1 MSSKKNISKQIK
13 KQILNNECDYDYLY
27 NQLVDNP
34 EEVLYGILN
43 SYLYLFRNVNN
54 IYNVDVLDNLDAILN
69 NYIRKNK
76 NKKILELVYSKIE
89 IFLDN
94 ISRNFDYEQI
104 IKIEKYISNL
114 VNIQNK
120 CIMNNI
126 KRAKGD
132 KYNFILFLIFEKRDI
147 ELLTRYM
154 ENNMKELLINNST
167 IPSIFSCIIERYI
180 EIDEDNYIEIKY
192 FNRVINLFLKG
203 KMYDKLIKDNS
214 SYLKVLKT
222 SNKKFVLD
230 LLKKIE
236 NDFYQTREEIAKDY
250 DVSFI
255 IPKTEEYV
263 YFPNGKIDLTKE
275 NVLTIDND
283 GDTCLDDGLSIKEN
297 SDGTYTLYIHL
308 ANPASIIPYVSDT
321 MKEALRRCN
330 TMYLMD
336 DSIPIFDRYLS
347 DNILSLLPNKYTN
360 ALTIMVN
367 VDTNYSLI
375 LDTLRIIPSIV
386 NSRHK
391 LTYEDVDNII
401 VHGGEL
407 NNKLLLLS
415 KIFDKQAID
424 NPKISA
430 YHRLENIIK
439 GRSNTN
445 SSKSDASISHMIV
458 EQSNVFANSSIYTIS
473 KRDNLNLIMPW
484 RVQTENCDKLINE
497 YLKNGNFDVSNS
509 NLCKMMKE
517 YMMKSKY
524 SFVNTGHSGLGMDG
538 YVRISS
544 AARRAMDA
552 LAIYVLYDLYINRDQ
567 EDLDAKY
574 YYWEKEI
581 KYWCE
586 YANNRTSENNNFI
599 NEYNYLCSK
608 GKILKK

>member
-1 MSSKKNISKQIK
+1 MSSKKNITKQIK

-34 EEVLYGILN
+34 DEVLSGILN

-54 IYNVDVLDNLDAILN
+54 IYNVDVLDNLDVILN
-69 NYIRKNK
+69 NYVRKNK

-230 LLKKIE
+230 LIMKIE
-236 NDFYQTREEIAKDY
+236 NSFYQTREEIAKDY

-275 NVLTIDND
+275 NTITIDNN

-297 SDGTYTLYIHL
+297 SDGTYTLFIHL

-336 DSIPIFDRYLS
+336 DSIPIFNRYLS

-375 LDTLRIIPSIV
+375 LDTLKIIPSIV

-391 LTYEDVDNII
+391 LTYEAVDDII

-407 NNKLLLLS
+407 NRELLLLS

-430 YHRLENIIK
+430 YHRLENVIK

-458 EQSNVFANSSIYTIS
+458 EQSNVFANSTIYTIS
-473 KRDNLNLIMPW
+473 KRDNLDLIMPW

-552 LAIYVLYDLYINRDQ
+552 LAIYVLYDLYINRNQ

-574 YYWEKEI
+574 YYWEREI

-599 NEYNYLCSK
+599 SEYNYLCSK

>member
-126 KRAKGD
+126 KRVKGD

-608 GKILKK
+608 RKILKK

>member
-1 MSSKKNISKQIK
+1 
-13 KQILNNECDYDYLY
+13 
-27 NQLVDNP
+27 
-34 EEVLYGILN
+34 
-43 SYLYLFRNVNN
+43 
-54 IYNVDVLDNLDAILN
+54 
-69 NYIRKNK
+69 
-76 NKKILELVYSKIE
+76 
-89 IFLDN
+89 
-94 ISRNFDYEQI
+94 
-104 IKIEKYISNL
+104 
-114 VNIQNK
+114 
-120 CIMNNI
+120 MNNI

-180 EIDEDNYIEIKY
+180 EIDEDNDIEIKY

-214 SYLKVLKT
+214 SYLKVLET

-236 NDFYQTREEIAKDY
+236 NDFYQTREDIAKDY

-275 NVLTIDND
+275 DILTIDND
-283 GDTCLDDGLSIKEN
+283 GDTCLDDGLSIKGN
-297 SDGTYTLYIHL
+297 SDGTYTLFIHL

-375 LDTLRIIPSIV
+375 LDTLKIIPSVV

-391 LTYEDVDNII
+391 LTYEAVDDII

-407 NNKLLLLS
+407 NSKLLLLS

-430 YHRLENIIK
+430 YHRLENVIK

-458 EQSNVFANSSIYTIS
+458 EQSNVFANSTIYTIS
-473 KRDNLNLIMPW
+473 KRDNLDLIMPW
-484 RVQTENCDKLINE
+484 RVQTEDCDKLINE

-524 SFVNTGHSGLGMDG
+524 SFVNTGHSGLGIDG

-552 LAIYVLYDLYINRDQ
+552 LAIYVLYDLYINRNQ

-574 YYWEKEI
+574 YYWEREI

-599 NEYNYLCSK
+599 SEYNYLCSK

>member
-1 MSSKKNISKQIK
+1 MSSKKNITKQIK

-34 EEVLYGILN
+34 DEVLSGILN

-54 IYNVDVLDNLDAILN
+54 IYNVDVLDNLDVILN
-69 NYIRKNK
+69 NYVRKNK

-154 ENNMKELLINNST
+154 ENNMKELLINNGT

-230 LLKKIE
+230 LIMKIE
-236 NDFYQTREEIAKDY
+236 NSFYQTREEIAKDY

-275 NVLTIDND
+275 NTITIDNN

-297 SDGTYTLYIHL
+297 SDGTYTLFIHL
-308 ANPASIIPYVSDT
+308 ANPASIIPYVSDP

-336 DSIPIFDRYLS
+336 DSIPIFNRYLS

-360 ALTIMVN
+360 VLTIMVN

-375 LDTLRIIPSIV
+375 LDTLRIIPSVIQ
-386 NSRHK
+386 NRHK
-391 LTYEDVDNII
+391 LTYEDGDNII

-407 NNKLLLLS
+407 NRELLLLS
-415 KIFDKQAID
+415 KIFDKRLQNRLTRD
-424 NPKISA
+424 SKIS
-430 YHRLENIIK
+430 IIII
-439 GRSNTN
+439 
-445 SSKSDASISHMIV
+445 A
-458 EQSNVFANSSIYTIS
+458 ELQS
-473 KRDNLNLIMPW
+473 
-484 RVQTENCDKLINE
+484 E
-497 YLKNGNFDVSNS
+497 YST
-509 NLCKMMKE
+509 KE
-517 YMMKSKY
+517 
-524 SFVNTGHSGLGMDG
+524 
-538 YVRISS
+538 
-544 AARRAMDA
+544 
-552 LAIYVLYDLYINRDQ
+552 
-567 EDLDAKY
+567 E
-574 YYWEKEI
+574 
-581 KYWCE
+581 
-586 YANNRTSENNNFI
+586 
-599 NEYNYLCSK
+599 
-608 GKILKK
+608 

>member
-27 NQLVDNP
+27 DQLVDNP
-34 EEVLYGILN
+34 EEVLSGILN

-54 IYNVDVLDNLDAILN
+54 IYNLDVLDNLDVVLN
-69 NYIRKNK
+69 NYVRKNK
-76 NKKILELVYSKIE
+76 KTVELVYNKIE
-89 IFLDN
+89 IFLGN
-94 ISRNFDYEQI
+94 ISRYFDYEQI
-104 IKIEKYISNL
+104 IKIEKYISRL

-154 ENNMKELLINNST
+154 ENNMKELLISNST

-180 EIDEDNYIEIKY
+180 EIDEDNDIEIKY

-214 SYLKVLKT
+214 SYLKVLET

-236 NDFYQTREEIAKDY
+236 NDFYQTKEEIAKDY

-275 NVLTIDND
+275 DILTIDND
-283 GDTCLDDGLSIKEN
+283 GDTCLDDGLSINEN
-297 SDGTYTLYIHL
+297 SDGTYTLFIHL

-330 TMYLMD
+330 TMYLID

-375 LDTLRIIPSIV
+375 LDTLKIIPSVV

-391 LTYEDVDNII
+391 LTYENVDDII

-407 NNKLLLLS
+407 NSKLLLLS

-430 YHRLENIIK
+430 YHRLENVIK

-458 EQSNVFANSSIYTIS
+458 EQSNVFANSAIYTIS

-484 RVQTENCDKLINE
+484 RVQTENCDKLIDE
-497 YLKNGNFDVSNS
+497 YLKNGNFDVNNS

-517 YMMKSKY
+517 YMMKSRY

-552 LAIYVLYDLYINRDQ
+552 LAIYVLYDLYINRNQ

-574 YYWEKEI
+574 YYWEREI

-586 YANNRTSENNNFI
+586 FANNRTSENNNFI
-599 NEYNYLCSK
+599 SEYNYLCSK

>member
-27 NQLVDNP
+27 DQLVDNP
-34 EEVLYGILN
+34 EEVLSGILN

-54 IYNVDVLDNLDAILN
+54 IYNLDVLDNLDVVLN
-69 NYIRKNK
+69 NYVRKNK
-76 NKKILELVYSKIE
+76 KTVELVYNKIE
-89 IFLDN
+89 IFLGN
-94 ISRNFDYEQI
+94 ISRYFDYEQI
-104 IKIEKYISNL
+104 IKIEKYISRL

-180 EIDEDNYIEIKY
+180 EIDEDNDIEIKY

-203 KMYDKLIKDNS
+203 KMYDKLIKDNN
-214 SYLKVLKT
+214 SYLKVLET

-236 NDFYQTREEIAKDY
+236 NDFYQTREDIAKDY

-275 NVLTIDND
+275 DILTIDKD
-283 GDTCLDDGLSIKEN
+283 GDICLDDGLSINEN
-297 SDGTYTLYIHL
+297 SDGTYTLFIHL

-321 MKEALRRCN
+321 MKDALRRCN
-330 TMYLMD
+330 TMYLID

-375 LDTLRIIPSIV
+375 LDTLKIIPSVV

-391 LTYEDVDNII
+391 LTYENVDDII

-407 NNKLLLLS
+407 NSKLLLLS

-430 YHRLENIIK
+430 YHRLENVIK

-458 EQSNVFANSSIYTIS
+458 EQSNVFANSAIYTIS
-473 KRDNLNLIMPW
+473 KRDNLDLIMPW

-497 YLKNGNFDVSNS
+497 YLKNGNFDVNNS

-552 LAIYVLYDLYINRDQ
+552 LAIYVLYDLYINRNQ

-574 YYWEKEI
+574 YYWEREI

-599 NEYNYLCSK
+599 SEYNYLCSK

>member
-27 NQLVDNP
+27 DQLVDNP
-34 EEVLYGILN
+34 EEVLSGILN

-54 IYNVDVLDNLDAILN
+54 IYNLDVLDNLDVILN
-69 NYIRKNK
+69 NYVRKNK
-76 NKKILELVYSKIE
+76 KAVELVYSKIE
-89 IFLDN
+89 IFLGN
-94 ISRNFDYEQI
+94 ISRYFDYEKI
-104 IKIEKYISNL
+104 IKIEKYISRL

-147 ELLTRYM
+147 ELLARYM

-180 EIDEDNYIEIKY
+180 EIDEDNDIEIKY
-192 FNRVINLFLKG
+192 FNRVINLFLKD

-230 LLKKIE
+230 LIMKIE
-236 NDFYQTREEIAKDY
+236 NYFYQTREDIAKDY

-255 IPKTEEYV
+255 IPKTEEYI

-275 NVLTIDND
+275 NILTIDND
-283 GDTCLDDGLSIKEN
+283 GDTCLDDGLSIREN
-297 SDGTYTLYIHL
+297 SDGTYTLFIHL

-336 DSIPIFDRYLS
+336 DNIPIFDRYLS

-375 LDTLRIIPSIV
+375 LDTLKIIPSIV

-391 LTYEDVDNII
+391 LTYENVDDII
-401 VHGGEL
+401 LHGGEL

-430 YHRLENIIK
+430 YHRLENVIK

-445 SSKSDASISHMIV
+445 SSKSDVSISHMIV
-458 EQSNVFANSSIYTIS
+458 EQSNVFANSTIYTIS

-484 RVQTENCDKLINE
+484 RVQTEDCDKLINE
-497 YLKNGNFDVSNS
+497 YLRNGNFDVSNI

-517 YMMKSKY
+517 YMMKSRY

-552 LAIYVLYDLYINRDQ
+552 LAIYVLYDLYINRNQ

-574 YYWEKEI
+574 YYWEREI

-599 NEYNYLCSK
+599 SEYNYLCSK

>member
-1 MSSKKNISKQIK
+1 MSSKKNITKQIK

-34 EEVLYGILN
+34 DEVLSGILN

-54 IYNVDVLDNLDAILN
+54 IYNVDVLDNLDVILN
-69 NYIRKNK
+69 NYVRKNK

-230 LLKKIE
+230 LIMKIE
-236 NDFYQTREEIAKDY
+236 NSFYQTREEIAKDY

-275 NVLTIDND
+275 NTITIDNN

-297 SDGTYTLYIHL
+297 SDGTYTLFIHL

-336 DSIPIFDRYLS
+336 DSIPIFNRYLS

-360 ALTIMVN
+360 VLTIMVN

-375 LDTLRIIPSIV
+375 LDTLRIIPSVIQ
-386 NSRHK
+386 NRHK
-391 LTYEDVDNII
+391 LTYEDGDNII

-407 NNKLLLLS
+407 NRELLLLS

-430 YHRLENIIK
+430 YHRLENVIK

-458 EQSNVFANSSIYTIS
+458 EQSNVFANSTIYTIS
-473 KRDNLNLIMPW
+473 KRDNLDLIMPW

-552 LAIYVLYDLYINRDQ
+552 LAIYVLYDLYINRNQ

-574 YYWEKEI
+574 YYWEREI

-599 NEYNYLCSK
+599 SEYNYLCSK

>member
-1 MSSKKNISKQIK
+1 MSSKKNITKQIK

-34 EEVLYGILN
+34 DEVLSGILN

-54 IYNVDVLDNLDAILN
+54 IYNVDVLDNLDVILN
-69 NYIRKNK
+69 NYVRKNK

-180 EIDEDNYIEIKY
+180 EIDEDNDIEIKY

-214 SYLKVLKT
+214 SYLKVLET

-236 NDFYQTREEIAKDY
+236 NDFYQTKEEIAKDY

-275 NVLTIDND
+275 DILTIDND

-297 SDGTYTLYIHL
+297 SDGTYTLFIHL

-375 LDTLRIIPSIV
+375 LDTLKIIPSIV

-391 LTYEDVDNII
+391 LTYEAVDDII

-407 NNKLLLLS
+407 NSKLLLLS

-430 YHRLENIIK
+430 YHRLENVIK

-458 EQSNVFANSSIYTIS
+458 EQSNVFTNSTIYTIS
-473 KRDNLNLIMPW
+473 KRDNLDLIMPW

-552 LAIYVLYDLYINRDQ
+552 LAIYVLYDLYINRNQ

-574 YYWEKEI
+574 YYWEREI

-599 NEYNYLCSK
+599 SEYNYLCSK

>member
-1 MSSKKNISKQIK
+1 MSSKKNITKQIK

-34 EEVLYGILN
+34 DEVLSGILN

-54 IYNVDVLDNLDAILN
+54 IYNVDVLDNLDVILN
-69 NYIRKNK
+69 NYVRKNK

-230 LLKKIE
+230 LIMKIE
-236 NDFYQTREEIAKDY
+236 NSFYQTREEIAKDY

-275 NVLTIDND
+275 DILTIDKD
-283 GDTCLDDGLSIKEN
+283 GDTCLDDGLSINEN
-297 SDGTYTLYIHL
+297 SDGTYTLFIHL

-336 DSIPIFDRYLS
+336 DSIPIFNRYLS

-360 ALTIMVN
+360 VLTIMVN

-375 LDTLRIIPSIV
+375 LDTLRIIPSVIQ
-386 NSRHK
+386 NRHK
-391 LTYEDVDNII
+391 LTYEDGDNII

-407 NNKLLLLS
+407 NRELLLLS

-458 EQSNVFANSSIYTIS
+458 EQSNVFANSTIYTIS
-473 KRDNLNLIMPW
+473 KRDNLDLIMPW

-524 SFVNTGHSGLGMDG
+524 SFVNTGHSGLGMEG

-552 LAIYVLYDLYINRDQ
+552 LAIYVLYDLYINREQ

-574 YYWEKEI
+574 YYWEREI

-599 NEYNYLCSK
+599 SEYNYLCSK

>member
-34 EEVLYGILN
+34 DEVLSGILN

-54 IYNVDVLDNLDAILN
+54 IYNLDVLDNLDVILN
-69 NYIRKNK
+69 NYVRKNK
-76 NKKILELVYSKIE
+76 KTVELVYNKIE
-89 IFLDN
+89 IFLGN
-94 ISRNFDYEQI
+94 ISRYFDYEQI
-104 IKIEKYISNL
+104 IKIEKYISRL

-180 EIDEDNYIEIKY
+180 EIDEDNDIEIKY

-203 KMYDKLIKDNS
+203 KMYDKLIKDNN
-214 SYLKVLKT
+214 SYLKVLET

-236 NDFYQTREEIAKDY
+236 NSFYQTREDIAKDY

-275 NVLTIDND
+275 DILTIDKD
-283 GDTCLDDGLSIKEN
+283 GDTCLDDGLSINEN
-297 SDGTYTLYIHL
+297 SDGTYTLFIHL

-330 TMYLMD
+330 TMYLID

-375 LDTLRIIPSIV
+375 LDTLKIIPSVV

-391 LTYEDVDNII
+391 LTYENVDDII

-407 NNKLLLLS
+407 NSKLLLLS

-430 YHRLENIIK
+430 YHRLENVIK

-445 SSKSDASISHMIV
+445 SSKSDVSISHMIV
-458 EQSNVFANSSIYTIS
+458 EQSNVFANSTIYTIS
-473 KRDNLNLIMPW
+473 KRDNLDLIMPW
-484 RVQTENCDKLINE
+484 RVQTEDCDKLINE

-552 LAIYVLYDLYINRDQ
+552 LAIYVLYDLYINRNQ

-574 YYWEKEI
+574 YYWEREI

-599 NEYNYLCSK
+599 SEYNYLCSK

>member
-27 NQLVDNP
+27 DQLVDNP
-34 EEVLYGILN
+34 EEVLSGILN

-54 IYNVDVLDNLDAILN
+54 IYNLDVLDNLDVILN
-69 NYIRKNK
+69 NYVRKNK
-76 NKKILELVYSKIE
+76 KTVELVYNKIE
-89 IFLDN
+89 IFLGN
-94 ISRNFDYEQI
+94 ISRYFDYEQI
-104 IKIEKYISNL
+104 IKIEKYISRL

-180 EIDEDNYIEIKY
+180 EIDEDNDIEIKY

-203 KMYDKLIKDNS
+203 KMYDKLIKDNN
-214 SYLKVLKT
+214 SYLKVLET

-236 NDFYQTREEIAKDY
+236 NDFYQTREDIAKDY

-275 NVLTIDND
+275 DILTIDKD
-283 GDTCLDDGLSIKEN
+283 GDICLDDGLSINEN
-297 SDGTYTLYIHL
+297 SDGTYTLFIHL

-375 LDTLRIIPSIV
+375 LDTLKIIPSVV

-391 LTYEDVDNII
+391 LTYENVDDII

-407 NNKLLLLS
+407 NSKLLLLS

-430 YHRLENIIK
+430 YHRLENVIK

-458 EQSNVFANSSIYTIS
+458 EQSNVFANSAIYTIS
-473 KRDNLNLIMPW
+473 KRDNLDLIMPW

-497 YLKNGNFDVSNS
+497 YLKNGNFDVNNS

-517 YMMKSKY
+517 YMMKSRY
-524 SFVNTGHSGLGMDG
+524 SFVNTGHSGLCMDG

-552 LAIYVLYDLYINRDQ
+552 LAIYVLYDLYINRNQ

-574 YYWEKEI
+574 YYWEREI

-599 NEYNYLCSK
+599 SEYNYLCSK

>member
-27 NQLVDNP
+27 DQLVDNP
-34 EEVLYGILN
+34 EEVLSGILN

-54 IYNVDVLDNLDAILN
+54 IYNLDVLDNLDVILN
-69 NYIRKNK
+69 NYVRKNK
-76 NKKILELVYSKIE
+76 KTVELVYNKIE
-89 IFLDN
+89 IFLGN
-94 ISRNFDYEQI
+94 ISRYFDYEQI
-104 IKIEKYISNL
+104 IKIEKYISRL

-180 EIDEDNYIEIKY
+180 EIDEDNDIEIKY

-203 KMYDKLIKDNS
+203 KMYDKLIKDNN
-214 SYLKVLKT
+214 SYLKVLET

-236 NDFYQTREEIAKDY
+236 NSFYQTREDIAKDY

-275 NVLTIDND
+275 DILTIDKD
-283 GDTCLDDGLSIKEN
+283 GDICLDDGLSINEN
-297 SDGTYTLYIHL
+297 SDGTYTLFIHL

-330 TMYLMD
+330 TMYLID

-375 LDTLRIIPSIV
+375 LDTLKIIPSVV

-391 LTYEDVDNII
+391 LTYENVDDII

-407 NNKLLLLS
+407 NSKLLLLS

-430 YHRLENIIK
+430 YHRLENVIK

-458 EQSNVFANSSIYTIS
+458 EQSNVFANSAIYTIS
-473 KRDNLNLIMPW
+473 KRDNLDLIMPW

-497 YLKNGNFDVSNS
+497 YLKNGNFDVNNS

-552 LAIYVLYDLYINRDQ
+552 LAIYVLYDLYINRNQ

-574 YYWEKEI
+574 YYWEREI

-599 NEYNYLCSK
+599 SEYNYLCSK

>member
-27 NQLVDNP
+27 DQLVDNP
-34 EEVLYGILN
+34 EEVLSGILN

-54 IYNVDVLDNLDAILN
+54 IYNLDVLDNLDVILN
-69 NYIRKNK
+69 NYVRKNK
-76 NKKILELVYSKIE
+76 KTVELVYNKIE
-89 IFLDN
+89 IFLGN
-94 ISRNFDYEQI
+94 ISRYFDYEQI
-104 IKIEKYISNL
+104 IKIEKYISRL

-180 EIDEDNYIEIKY
+180 EIDEDNDIEIKY

-203 KMYDKLIKDNS
+203 KMYDKLIKDNN
-214 SYLKVLKT
+214 SYLKVLET

-236 NDFYQTREEIAKDY
+236 NDFYQTREDIAKDY

-275 NVLTIDND
+275 DILTIDKD
-283 GDTCLDDGLSIKEN
+283 GDICLDDGLSINEN
-297 SDGTYTLYIHL
+297 SDGTYTLFIHL

-330 TMYLMD
+330 TMYLID

-375 LDTLRIIPSIV
+375 LDTLKIIPSVV

-391 LTYEDVDNII
+391 LTYENVDDII

-407 NNKLLLLS
+407 NSKLLLLS

-430 YHRLENIIK
+430 YHRLENVIK

-458 EQSNVFANSSIYTIS
+458 EQSNVFANSAIYTIS
-473 KRDNLNLIMPW
+473 KRDNLDLIMPW

-497 YLKNGNFDVSNS
+497 YLKNGNFDVNNS

-517 YMMKSKY
+517 YMMKSRY

-552 LAIYVLYDLYINRDQ
+552 LAIYVLYDLYINRNQ

-574 YYWEKEI
+574 YYWEREI

-599 NEYNYLCSK
+599 SEYNYLCSK

>member
-27 NQLVDNP
+27 DQLVDNP
-34 EEVLYGILN
+34 EEVLSGILN

-54 IYNVDVLDNLDAILN
+54 IYNLDVLDNLDVVLN
-69 NYIRKNK
+69 NYVRKNK
-76 NKKILELVYSKIE
+76 KTVELVYNKIE
-89 IFLDN
+89 IFLGN
-94 ISRNFDYEQI
+94 ISRYFDYEQI
-104 IKIEKYISNL
+104 IKIEKYISRL

-147 ELLTRYM
+147 ELLARYM

-180 EIDEDNYIEIKY
+180 EIDEDNDIEIKY
-192 FNRVINLFLKG
+192 FNRVINLFLKD

-214 SYLKVLKT
+214 SYLKVLET

-230 LLKKIE
+230 LLEKIE

-275 NVLTIDND
+275 DILTIDND
-283 GDTCLDDGLSIKEN
+283 GDTCLDDGLSINEN
-297 SDGTYTLYIHL
+297 SDGTYTLFIHL

-330 TMYLMD
+330 TMYLID

-375 LDTLRIIPSIV
+375 LDTLKIIPSIV

-391 LTYEDVDNII
+391 LTYEAVDDII

-407 NNKLLLLS
+407 NSKLLLLS

-430 YHRLENIIK
+430 YHRLENVIK

-445 SSKSDASISHMIV
+445 SSKSDVSISHMIV
-458 EQSNVFANSSIYTIS
+458 EQSNVFANSTIYTIS
-473 KRDNLNLIMPW
+473 KRDNLDLIMPW
-484 RVQTENCDKLINE
+484 RVQTEDCDKLINE
-497 YLKNGNFDVSNS
+497 YLRNGNFDVSNS

-517 YMMKSKY
+517 YMMKSSY

-552 LAIYVLYDLYINRDQ
+552 LAIYVLYDLYINRNQ

-574 YYWEKEI
+574 YYWEREI

-599 NEYNYLCSK
+599 SEYNYLCSK

>member
-13 KQILNNECDYDYLY
+13 KQILSNECDYDYLY
-27 NQLVDNP
+27 GQLVDNP
-34 EEVLYGILN
+34 EEVLSGILN

-54 IYNVDVLDNLDAILN
+54 IYNLDALDNLSVVLN
-69 NYIRKNK
+69 NYVRKNK

-89 IFLDN
+89 IFLGN
-94 ISRNFDYEQI
+94 ISRNFDYKQI
-104 IKIEKYISNL
+104 IKIEKYISRL

-180 EIDEDNYIEIKY
+180 EIDEDNDIEIKY

-214 SYLKVLKT
+214 SYLKVLET

-236 NDFYQTREEIAKDY
+236 NDFYQTREDIAKDY

-283 GDTCLDDGLSIKEN
+283 GDTCLDDGLSIKGN
-297 SDGTYTLYIHL
+297 SDGTYTLFIHL

-336 DSIPIFDRYLS
+336 DSIPIFNRYLS

-360 ALTIMVN
+360 ALTVMVN

-375 LDTLRIIPSIV
+375 LDTLRIIPSVV

-391 LTYEDVDNII
+391 LTYENVDDII

-407 NNKLLLLS
+407 NTKLLLLS

-430 YHRLENIIK
+430 YHRLENVIK

-445 SSKSDASISHMIV
+445 SSKSDISISHMIV
-458 EQSNVFANSSIYTIS
+458 EQSNVFANSTIYLIE
-473 KRDNLNLIMPW
+473 KRDNLGLIMPW
-484 RVQTENCDKLINE
+484 RVQTEDCDELINE
-497 YLKNGNFDVSNS
+497 YLKRGNFDTTNKE
-509 NLCKMMKE
+509 LRRMMKE
-517 YMMKSKY
+517 YMMRSKY
-524 SFVNTGHSGLGMDG
+524 SFVNRGHYGLGLGG

-552 LAIYVLYDLYINRDQ
+552 LAIYVLYDLYINRNSD
-567 EDLDAKY
+567 DLDYKY

-581 KYWCE
+581 KYCCE
-586 YANNRTSENNNFI
+586 YANIRTSENNNFI
-599 NEYNYLCSK
+599 SEYNYLCSR

>member
-27 NQLVDNP
+27 DQLVDNP
-34 EEVLYGILN
+34 EEVLSGILN

-54 IYNVDVLDNLDAILN
+54 IYNLDVLDNLDVVLN
-69 NYIRKNK
+69 NYVRKNK
-76 NKKILELVYSKIE
+76 KTVELVYNKIE
-89 IFLDN
+89 IFLGN
-94 ISRNFDYEQI
+94 ISRYFDYEQI
-104 IKIEKYISNL
+104 IKIEKYISRL

-180 EIDEDNYIEIKY
+180 EIDEDNDIEIKY

-214 SYLKVLKT
+214 SYLKILET

-236 NDFYQTREEIAKDY
+236 NDFYQTREDIAKDY

-275 NVLTIDND
+275 DILTIDND
-283 GDTCLDDGLSIKEN
+283 GDTCLDDGLSINEN
-297 SDGTYTLYIHL
+297 SDGTYTLFIHL

-375 LDTLRIIPSIV
+375 LDTLKIIPSVV

-391 LTYEDVDNII
+391 LTYENVDDII

-407 NNKLLLLS
+407 NSKLLLLS

-430 YHRLENIIK
+430 YHRLENVIK

-458 EQSNVFANSSIYTIS
+458 EQSNVFANSAIYTIS
-473 KRDNLNLIMPW
+473 KRDNLDLIMPW

-497 YLKNGNFDVSNS
+497 YLKNGNFDVNNS

-517 YMMKSKY
+517 YMMKSRY

-552 LAIYVLYDLYINRDQ
+552 LAIYVLYDLYINRNQ

-574 YYWEKEI
+574 YYWEREI

-599 NEYNYLCSK
+599 SEYNYLCSK